1 VTEAEII
8 PLRLTPSIAIK
19 MIRQLAVD
27 TNNIVIIEY
36 GKKRMRQRQISRRQV
51 ELRVQRGTV
60 CEGPFMNQHGNWQLN
75 LYRHAAGEEIT
86 CVIAIDWPNKV
97 LVINAF

>member
-1 VTEAEII
+1 VTAAEII
-8 PLRLTPSIAIK
+8 PLRLTPAIAIK
-19 MIRQLAVD
+19 MIREVAAD

-36 GKKRMRQRQISRRQV
+36 GKRRMRQRRISRRQV
-51 ELRVQRGTV
+51 ELCVQKGTV
-60 CEGPFMNQHGNWQLN
+60 AEGPFMNQHGNWQLN

-86 CVIAIDWPNKV
+86 CVIAIDWRNKV